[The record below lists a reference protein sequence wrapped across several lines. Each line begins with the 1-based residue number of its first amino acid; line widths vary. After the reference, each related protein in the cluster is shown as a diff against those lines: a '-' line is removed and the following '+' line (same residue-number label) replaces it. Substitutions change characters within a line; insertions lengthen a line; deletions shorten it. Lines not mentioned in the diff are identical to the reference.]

1 MNSSRR
7 FFSEEL
13 TVTPERRRVTPGASR
28 RMPVLPD
35 RVPLFTDEEGWARRE
50 HDAVISSVAA
60 ARISNDNS
68 RILTRLIV

>member
-1 MNSSRR
+1 
-7 FFSEEL
+7 
-13 TVTPERRRVTPGASR
+13 
-28 RMPVLPD
+28 LPD